1 MSTALSP
8 RAFGAALGVSR
19 QAVQQAIASG
29 RLRDSLGKDERTGWT
44 RIDLE
49 QGRREWRAWTDPD
62 KSRNGKKPAGRPA
75 AASKGTPSLFAEE
88 REHKREQITHARASA
103 ERVSLD
109 AELKRLE
116 LETLRGNLVDRRE
129 VQKEAFKLAR
139 ILRER
144 LQAIPDRIAAKLA
157 ALEKPALVHELLA
170 GEIALALESLERRA
184 ELEEVGSS

>member
-8 RAFGAALGVSR
+8 RAFGEALGVSR
-19 QAVQQAIASG
+19 QAVQQAITSG
-29 RLRDSLGKDERTGWT
+29 RLKDSLGKDERTGWT

-49 QGRREWRAWTDPD
+49 KGRREWRAWTDPD
-62 KSRNGKKPAGRPA
+62 KSRNGKPAGRPT

-103 ERVSLD
+103 ERVALD

-116 LETLRGNLVDRRE
+116 LDTLRGNLVDRRE

-144 LQAIPDRIAAKLA
+144 LQAIPDRVAAKVA

-170 GEIALALESLERRA
+170 GEIALALQSLENS
-184 ELEEVGSS
+184 EEEEVPSS